1 MFENSS
7 SNTKSKTFFQR
18 KAKLQNQ
25 LQHCCKTI
33 IALVYRKITEQFNGQ
48 LVRFY
53 QVVVYYNL
61 KYTQRQTKR
70 FAILNIKKGNLNSIM
85 HTMETS
91 S

>member
-7 SNTKSKTFFQR
+7 SNTNSKTFFQR

-25 LQHCCKTI
+25 LQHCCKMI

-48 LVRFY
+48 LVHFY

-61 KYTQRQTKR
+61 EYTQSESKR
-70 FAILNIKKGNLNSIM
+70 VAILNIKRAI
-85 HTMETS
+85 
-91 S
+91 